1 MGAKKLTEKENIFCK
16 EYVVDFNASRSAR
29 DAGYSE
35 KSARDIGYE
44 NLTKPHIREKIK
56 ALLAD
61 RVANLDLTSER
72 VGKEIAAIAYARLC
86 DVGQWDEEGNLILA
100 PSCLIPAEIQPAIQ
114 SIKKVITAEGERLEI
129 KMHSKEKALE
139 MIAKHTKFFEE
150 PEPPK
155 GDTNITNNYLST
167 MSTKKIIEIKAIM
180 ERED

>member
-1 MGAKKLTEKENIFCK
+1 MNAKKLTGKEKMFCK
-16 EYVVDFNASRSAR
+16 EYINDFNGARSAR

-35 KSARDIGYE
+35 ESAKEIATKL
-44 NLTKPHIREKIK
+44 LTKVHIREKIK
-56 ALLAD
+56 ALLSD
-61 RVANLDLTSER
+61 RVANLELTSDR

-114 SIKKVITAEGERLEI
+114 SIKKVITAEGKRLEI

-139 MIAKHTKFFEE
+139 MIAKHTKFFED

-180 ERED
+180 ERGD